1 MARLFKPR
9 IFKAQEGKRPSN
21 ESTPTELTI
30 EDLSHDGRGVA
41 RHQGKTVFVGGAL
54 PGERVSVAHY
64 RRHKRFSEC
73 ETKRVIDAS
82 PERIEPSC
90 PHYQH
95 CGGCQLQHLSAVPQ
109 LAYKQKAL
117 LNLLKRQQG
126 LEPAQLLPPIES
138 PAYGYR
144 ARVRLGVDGA
154 QQLSFREQGS
164 DHLVAIRQCPVV
176 DPLLAPLIP
185 QLQAWL
191 DTLPPKAGVT
201 HIELLAALDAND
213 QPASGVVIRHLKP
226 LSVAAKQSLEQ
237 LAGLS
242 ACWFQAEK
250 QGSLQ
255 NAQGETAD
263 PRLYLQLP
271 AVSDA
276 DGTLSPV
283 TLGFHPQ
290 DFTQVNPQVNR
301 QMVAQALEW
310 LNLTPADRVAD
321 LFCGIGN
328 FTLPLAQQAG
338 WVVGIEGAETM
349 VGRGHENSA
358 RNGQPNCDFWALDLG
373 SQALSS
379 LLQTE
384 RINKVLLDPPRA
396 GALFV
401 CEQMATSAVER
412 LVYVSCNPAS
422 FARDAAVLVDGG
434 FVLAAMR
441 VLDMFPQ
448 TIHMETMALF
458 VRE

>member
-9 IFKAQEGKRPSN
+9 IFKAQEGRRPSG

-41 RHQGKTVFVGGAL
+41 RHEGKTVFVGGAL
-54 PGERVSVAHY
+54 PGERVKVVHY
-64 RRHKRFSEC
+64 RRHKRYSEC
-73 ETKRVIDAS
+73 ETRQMLDTAAT
-82 PERIEPSC
+82 RIEPVC
-90 PHYQH
+90 QHYQQ
-95 CGGCQLQHLSAVPQ
+95 CGGCQLQHLSPTPQ
-109 LAYKQKAL
+109 LEYKQKAL

-126 LEPAQLLPPIES
+126 LEPAQVLPPIQS

-154 QQLSFREQGS
+154 QQLAFRQQGS
-164 DHLVAIRQCPVV
+164 DQLVAIRECPVM
-176 DPLLAPLIP
+176 DPLLAPLLP
-185 QLQAWL
+185 QLQRWL
-191 DTLPPKAGVT
+191 DSLPPKAGIS
-201 HIELLAALDAND
+201 HIELLAALDAD
-213 QPASGVVIRHLKP
+213 GQPASGAVIRHLKP
-226 LSVAAKQSLEQ
+226 LSAAARQSLGQ
-237 LAGLS
+237 LAELS

-250 QGSLQ
+250 HGGLQ
-255 NAQGETAD
+255 NARGQAVD

-271 AVSDA
+271 GIGLTTVN
-276 DGTLSPV
+276 
-283 TLGFHPQ
+283 LGFHPQ

-301 QMVAQALEW
+301 QMVVQALAW
-310 LNLTPADRVAD
+310 LELSPADRVAD

-338 WVVGIEGAETM
+338 RVTGIEGVETM
-349 VGRGHENSA
+349 VARGHENRA
-358 RNGQPNCDFWALDLG
+358 RNGLTNCDFRTLDLN
-373 SQALSS
+373 SQALAAW
-379 LLQTE
+379 LQDE

-401 CEQMATSAVER
+401 CEQMAASGVES

-422 FARDAAVLVDGG
+422 FARDAAVLVESG
-434 FVLAAMR
+434 FKLAAVR

-458 VRE
+458 VRA